1 MDNFTEGVLNA
12 RSLTKS
18 YKVVSRLIEIS
29 CIGEIFLL
37 TLPMSQGVGKNKLI
51 DRLLNLLNKP
61 REYIQLNRDTT
72 VQVGKS
78 NFDTLAILVV
88 LQFWYF

>member
-1 MDNFTEGVLNA
+1 
-12 RSLTKS
+12 
-18 YKVVSRLIEIS
+18 
-29 CIGEIFLL
+29 
-37 TLPMSQGVGKNKLI
+37 MSQGVGKNKLI

-72 VQVGKS
+72 VQVGRG

-88 LQFWYF
+88 LKFWYF